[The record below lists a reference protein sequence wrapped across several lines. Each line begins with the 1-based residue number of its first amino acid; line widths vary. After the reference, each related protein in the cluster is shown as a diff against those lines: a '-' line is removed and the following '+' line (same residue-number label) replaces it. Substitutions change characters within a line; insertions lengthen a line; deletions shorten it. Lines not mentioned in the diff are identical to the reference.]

1 MILELQFQLL
11 VIFEPAFIGTV
22 VIFYNINNN
31 ILLARAIF
39 DEKYD

>member
-1 MILELQFQLL
+1 MILELHFQLK
-11 VIFEPAFIGTV
+11 VISEPVFVGKV
-22 VIFYNINNN
+22 VIFYNINDN